1 MSLDKMVHVKNVQMD
16 IISMLIVNVRKYLI
30 LVLILISIL
39 GDAKVVIKD
48 ML

>member
-1 MSLDKMVHVKNVQMD
+1 MNLDKMVHVKNVQMD

>member
-16 IISMLIVNVRKYLI
+16 IISILIVNVRKYLI
-30 LVLILISIL
+30 LVLILISIQE
-39 GDAKVVIKD
+39 DAKVVIKD

>member
-39 GDAKVVIKD
+39 EDAKAVIKD